1 MGNIRI
7 LVVED
12 DKILLRFI
20 TRNLQVL
27 KSSVPD
33 VQPESTAIILL
44 IQKFEENNF
53 KTMIILVS
61 NYSDTVVA
69 VAGIQSSQFQYLKK
83 PFSKKNLV
91 NKLKLGLKTMM
102 R

>member
-69 VAGIQSSQFQYLKK
+69 VAGIQSSQFQYLK
-83 PFSKKNLV
+83 SC
-91 NKLKLGLKTMM
+91 
-102 R
+102 